1 MAQQNRMNKYYKF
14 GAYLLVVILVNVA
27 GVTLF
32 VRADLTSDN
41 IYSLSEASKT
51 AVSALNEPLTIN
63 VFFTQNLPAP
73 HNNTERYLHDLL
85 EEYSI
90 HSNKYFNYRFYDVS
104 ADEGDIDE
112 SAKRNQEMARNYGI
126 NPVQIQNIE
135 QDEVKFQNAY
145 MGMVMIHGDVV
156 DKIPTITSTEDL
168 EYQITSKIEKMN
180 NKISV
185 LLGMDTPVQL
195 KLFFSSSLET
205 VAPQLRMNGLM
216 DIPGKVEEM
225 VGRLNDKYYG
235 KLAFSQFDPAAN
247 PAWEQAADEYNV
259 LTLQWPSLKDRA
271 GNETVPPGR
280 GSAGLVVARGDKFQS
295 IPLIRVV
302 NLPLFGTQY
311 QMTDLGELEKQIG
324 EVIDDVIGINKKI
337 GYLTSHGTLPL
348 RSGMPNIPGMQQPQQ
363 ENLGNFNKLV
373 SNDYSILDVDLKDEA
388 GIPDGIDCLILGG
401 PKEPFN
407 DYELFQ
413 IDQFLMKGK
422 SLALFLDPYIEVKLP
437 QNQMQYNRQQQP
449 IYRPVNTDIE
459 KLLEYYGL
467 TIEKSY
473 VMDINCFEQRIP
485 QAYGGG
491 TRQLYF
497 APMIK
502 NEKIN
507 EDLVFMKNIK
517 GLIMLLSA
525 PVKLLNN
532 TLSQNGLMGDIV
544 FSSSPES
551 WTMSGRIDLNPWSL
565 QPPADQTQLASQP
578 LAVLVQGEFPSYF
591 AGRGIPEKPAKAE
604 PEEDAAG
611 LGADPSA
618 QSTAAAPAE
627 NAGADSNEFKDFSQ
641 AGALIK
647 KGGPGKIFLIGSS
660 EILKNNVIDE
670 QGSSTNAT
678 FVLNVLDE
686 LNNRNEYAEMR
697 SKSQRFNP
705 LGDTGPG
712 LRTFVKTFNIA
723 GLPII
728 VVVFGVFVWVRR
740 NARKRTIEA
749 MFNR

>member
-14 GAYLLVVILVNVA
+14 GVYLLLVSLVNIA

-32 VRADLTSDN
+32 VRADLTSDK
-41 IYSLSEASKT
+41 IYSLSKASKKT
-51 AVSALNEPLTIN
+51 VSALNEPLTIN

-104 ADEGDIDE
+104 ADEGDIGE

-126 NPVQIQNIE
+126 YPVQIQNIE

-156 DKIPTITSTEDL
+156 DKITPITSTEDL

-195 KLFFSSSLET
+195 KLFFSSTLEA
-205 VAPQLRMNGLM
+205 VAPQLRMDGLM
-216 DIPGKVEEM
+216 DIPAKVEEM
-225 VGRLNDKYYG
+225 VDRLNDKYYG
-235 KLAFSQFDPAAN
+235 KLAFSQYDPAEN
-247 PAWEQAADEYNV
+247 PAWQEAAGKYNV
-259 LTLQWPSLKDRA
+259 LTLQWPSLKDRS
-271 GNETVPPGR
+271 GNEVVPPGR
-280 GSAGLVVARGDKFQS
+280 ASAGLVVAKGEKFQS
-295 IPLIRVV
+295 IPLIRVI

-311 QMTDLGELEKQIG
+311 QMTDLNNLEKQIG
-324 EVIDDVIGINKKI
+324 EVIDDVIDINKKI
-337 GYLTSHGTLPL
+337 GYLTSHGTIPL
-348 RSGMPNIPGMQQPQQ
+348 RSGMPNIPGLQQPQQ
-363 ENLGNFNKLV
+363 ETLGNFNKLV
-373 SNDYSILDVDLKDEA
+373 ANDYSIMDVDLKDEA

-437 QNQMQYNRQQQP
+437 QNQMQYNRQQP
-449 IYRPVNTDIE
+449 IYRPINTGIE
-459 KLLEYYGL
+459 KLLEHYGL

-473 VMDINCFEQRIP
+473 VMDENCFEQRIP

-491 TRQLYF
+491 KRQLYF

-507 EDLVFMKNIK
+507 EDLAFMKNIK

-525 PVKLLNN
+525 PVKLLNS

-551 WTMSGRIDLNPWSL
+551 WTMSGRIDLNPWAL

-578 LAVLVQGEFPSYF
+578 LAALVQGVFPSYF
-591 AGRGIPEKPAKAE
+591 AGRGIPEKPARE
-604 PEEDAAG
+604 QPE
-611 LGADPSA
+611 
-618 QSTAAAPAE
+618 E
-627 NAGADSNEFKDFSQ
+627 NAGDEGADLSARGGDTGDTEEVGGNPNEFKDFKQ
-641 AGALIK
+641 EGALIK
-647 KGGPGKIFLIGSS
+647 KGGPGKIFLIGSA

-705 LGDTGPG
+705 LRDTGPG

-723 GLPII
+723 GLPVI

>member
-14 GAYLLVVILVNVA
+14 GVYLLIVSLVNIA

-32 VRADLTSDN
+32 VRADLTSDK
-41 IYSLSEASKT
+41 IYSLSKASKKT
-51 AVSALNEPLTIN
+51 VSALNEPLTIN

-104 ADEGDIDE
+104 ADEGDISE
-112 SAKRNQEMARNYGI
+112 SAKHNQEMARNYGI
-126 NPVQIQNIE
+126 YPVQIQNIE

-195 KLFFSSSLET
+195 KLFFSSTLEA
-205 VAPQLRMNGLM
+205 VAPQLRMDGLM
-216 DIPGKVEEM
+216 EIPAKVEEM
-225 VGRLNDKYYG
+225 VDRLNDKYYG
-235 KLAFSQFDPAAN
+235 KLAFSQYDPAEN
-247 PAWEQAADEYNV
+247 PAWQEAAGKYNV
-259 LTLQWPSLKDRA
+259 LTLQWPSLKDRS
-271 GNETVPPGR
+271 GNEVVPPGR
-280 GSAGLVVARGDKFQS
+280 ASAGLVVAKGDKFQS
-295 IPLIRVV
+295 IPLIRVI

-311 QMTDLGELEKQIG
+311 QMTDLNKLEKQIG
-324 EVIDDVIGINKKI
+324 EVIDDIIEINKKI
-337 GYLTSHGTLPL
+337 GYLTSHGTIPL

-363 ENLGNFNKLV
+363 ESLGNFNKLV
-373 SNDYSILDVDLKDEA
+373 ANDYSIIDVDLKDEA

-437 QNQMQYNRQQQP
+437 QNQMQYNRQQP
-449 IYRPVNTDIE
+449 IYRPINTGIE
-459 KLLEYYGL
+459 KLLEHYGL

-491 TRQLYF
+491 KRQLYF

-502 NEKIN
+502 SEKIN
-507 EDLVFMKNIK
+507 EDLAFMKNIK

-525 PVKLLNN
+525 PVKLLNS

-578 LAVLVQGEFPSYF
+578 LAGLVQGEFSSYF
-591 AGRGIPEKPAKAE
+591 AGRGIPEKPAREK
-604 PEEDAAG
+604 PE
-611 LGADPSA
+611 
-618 QSTAAAPAE
+618 E
-627 NAGADSNEFKDFSQ
+627 NAGQDGADLSARGSDTGDTAEAGGNPNEFKDFKQ
-641 AGALIK
+641 EGALIK
-647 KGGPGKIFLIGSS
+647 KGGPGKIFLIGSA

-705 LGDTGPG
+705 LRDTGSG

-723 GLPII
+723 GLPVI